1 MTRIPDPLLK
11 IGYNLLFTAG
21 FALTWPYFTYLI
33 WRRNRSG
40 NGWESVWAII
50 PRR

>member
-33 WRRNRSG
+33 WRRQPF
-40 NGWESVWAII
+40 WE
-50 PRR
+50 RL